1 MQVFVRML
9 ESVGTQFTRFLVYQH
24 GVPVLLAGTI
34 GLAGLG
40 AMLTS
45 QPAHG
50 ATNTSTVVQP
60 LTCQVEAWYGWR
72 HHHHHGNDGDTDDAG
87 CTTGSGTVPADP
99 YWYGYGDDSSG
110 GSVYV
115 SGNGGGNSYGDVNGN
130 DPADGYGYVGTTT
143 TSSGNTYI
151 QGYTTLKGYGD
162 ANGLGQ

>member
-9 ESVGTQFTRFLVYQH
+9 ESVGTRFTRFLVYQH

-45 QPAHG
+45 QPAQG

-60 LTCQVEAWYGWR
+60 MTCQVEAWYGFR
-72 HHHHHGNDGDTDDAG
+72 HHHHHGSDGDADEAG
-87 CTTGSGTVPADP
+87 CTTGNGTAPADP
-99 YWYGYGDDSSG
+99 YWHGYGDGSSD
-110 GSVYV
+110 GSGYV
-115 SGNGGGNSYGDVNGN
+115 SGNGAYTYGDVNGN
-130 DPADGYGYVGTTT
+130 GPADGFGYVGAASTP
-143 TSSGNTYI
+143 SGNSYI

-162 ANGLGQ
+162 SNGLGQ